1 MTISTVQQAFEE
13 FERTS
18 VRVADA
24 ENRAAKQVQGDFR
37 DAVQE
42 ALGTFYA
49 DSFLAGSYRR
59 KTQAVH
65 LKDLDIIIVLN
76 DPTGELRASPRGA
89 LALMKNAAH
98 TYSLVSHV
106 DVKCRAVECELA
118 GYPFWA
124 DLVPALEDGRGELLL
139 AYVDKAE
146 DIEEWRPADPKG
158 QVAACQAK
166 NAATGGIYVPVTRI
180 CKFWN
185 QSFTSSPSQEKPMPS
200 YLAEAILYD
209 ALSGSCDW
217 ADAALAFFENAQRHF
232 SLPYPSVP
240 CPGKSTDYVDEKL
253 EDARRLR
260 ALAKVQAVLPS
271 VRAAANE
278 PDPRKAMDAWARV
291 FGSSFPA
298 PSTKPGLIANALRNR
313 TATVVGTGVSISSA
327 GRQPIPVRSHGP
339 APAES

>member
-18 VRVADA
+18 VRVPDA
-24 ENRAAKQVQGDFR
+24 ENQAAKRVQTDFR
-37 DAVQE
+37 DAVE
-42 ALGTFYA
+42 KALDTFYA
-49 DSFLAGSYRR
+49 DSFLTSSYRR
-59 KTQAVH
+59 KTQAVR

-76 DPTGELRASPRGA
+76 DPTGELRASPSGA
-89 LALMKNAAH
+89 LALMKSAAH

-118 GYPFWA
+118 GHSFWA
-124 DLVPALEDGRGELLL
+124 DLVPALEDGRGGLLL
-139 AYVDKAE
+139 AYVDKKE
-146 DIEEWRPADPKG
+146 SIEEWRPADPKG

-166 NAATGGIYVPVTRI
+166 NAATDGIYVPVTRI

-200 YLAEAILYD
+200 YLVEAILHD

-217 ADAALAFFENAQRHF
+217 ADAVLAFFQNAEHHL

-253 EDARRLR
+253 KDARRVR
-260 ALAKVQAVLPS
+260 ALANRACPS
-271 VRAAANE
+271 RPQRLGSRARPE
-278 PDPRKAMDAWARV
+278 P
-291 FGSSFPA
+291 
-298 PSTKPGLIANALRNR
+298 
-313 TATVVGTGVSISSA
+313 
-327 GRQPIPVRSHGP
+327 
-339 APAES
+339 